1 MDFRPEKWLADQWD
15 KNVATSCVVKSRY
28 NHYTGT
34 DMRAWVKSL
43 PGAFHHRYNSRFDG
57 HRALAQ
63 GRLVIPTTGQMR
75 KGVNHSA
82 RAAAVVA
89 AAGAGQIETLFE
101 IMWEEVQD
109 FLYREFRRWRGC
121 GGTIREILAEV
132 CFIIRDMIRGTKM
145 FKDYGHKIPIDRW
158 ADQMG
163 KLLKNERLM
172 NALGEALQDSSEEE
186 EEEED

>member
-1 MDFRPEKWLADQWD
+1 VTRH
-15 KNVATSCVVKSRY
+15 SR
-28 NHYTGT
+28 
-34 DMRAWVKSL
+34 
-43 PGAFHHRYNSRFDG
+43 
-57 HRALAQ
+57 AQ
-63 GRLVIPTTGQMR
+63 
-75 KGVNHSA
+75 
-82 RAAAVVA
+82 
-89 AAGAGQIETLFE
+89 
-101 IMWEEVQD
+101 
-109 FLYREFRRWRGC
+109 
-121 GGTIREILAEV
+121 V